1 MIKEIDTH
9 NKYLRILICPLLDKL
24 EFTSV
29 KLTPNEHSELK
40 KIENI
45 TRKREYIS
53 IRKLLHFSGIKTEI
67 SYTGKCPKLLSEDIH
82 ISISHNKTHAAIALG
97 KFRCG
102 LDIEIISKRVLRVRD
117 KFLSTNELE
126 ISKNNIFINSLYWS
140 AKESIY
146 KWDNSLMNFKKDILL
161 NKPDKTNNTVLATC
175 NKTVN
180 QIVNYLVL
188 DDQVITWII

>member
-9 NKYLRILICPLLDKL
+9 NKYLRILICPLLDEL

-29 KLTPNEHSELK
+29 QLTSNENFELK
-40 KIENI
+40 KIKSTI
-45 TRKREYIS
+45 RKREYIS
-53 IRKLLHFSGIKTEI
+53 IRKLLRFSGIKSEI
-67 SYTGKCPKLLSEDIH
+67 SYIGRCPILLSENIH
-82 ISISHNKTHAAIALG
+82 ISISHNRTHAAIALG

-102 LDIEIISKRVLRVRD
+102 LDIEIISKRVLRVRE
-117 KFLSTNELE
+117 KFQSTSELK
-126 ISKNNIFINSLYWS
+126 ISKDDIFINCLYWS

-146 KWDNSLMNFKKDILL
+146 KWDNSLINFKEDILL
-161 NKPDKTNNTVLATC
+161 NKPDSTNNTVLATC

-188 DDQVITWII
+188 DEQVITWLI